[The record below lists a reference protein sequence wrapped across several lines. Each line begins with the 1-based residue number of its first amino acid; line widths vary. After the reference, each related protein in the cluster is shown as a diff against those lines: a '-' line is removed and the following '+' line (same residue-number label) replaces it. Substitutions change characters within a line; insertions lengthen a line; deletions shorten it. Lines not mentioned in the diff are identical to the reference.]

1 MEVRKKMEARRF
13 ALKLLRKL
21 ILYLVTL
28 VLISA
33 LLAPVH
39 IVVSNQIALGQ
50 MQNSD
55 EAFIAMNALNTLK
68 TIRPAIYFGV
78 WLLFTYTVAR
88 DTYKFIKRRKTNEK
102 TDRTDSDPGPVSDDV
117 QRMP

>member
-1 MEVRKKMEARRF
+1 MEGKRF
-13 ALKLLRKL
+13 ALKLLCKL

-28 VLISA
+28 VLITA
-33 LLAPVH
+33 LLTPVY
-39 IVVSNQIALGQ
+39 IVISNQIALGQ

-55 EAFIAMNALNTLK
+55 EAFVAMNALNTLK

-78 WLLFTYTVAR
+78 WLLFTGTVAR
-88 DTYKFIKRRKTNEK
+88 DTYKFIKRRKTHEK
-102 TDRTDSDPGPVSDDV
+102 TDRTDSDPGSLSDDV